1 MKKKILNRSNP
12 VIGKAIRIAPARN
25 GVLAAFPWKF
35 LANQNDIYV
44 VNREIGD
51 ITKISIHES
60 GKIYMHQG
68 ATSKLLTPPVRIS
81 GGVWMHLL
89 QIGFFLSAGAG
100 APADSDMKDSKKVIH
115 AEVELTHV
123 LHLDLCLASGVPS
136 PSMLPVEFKGAHTC
150 WRTALQDGRAV
161 ILLAGAIPMNDEMSD
176 YIRYVRE
183 VRRPHAILPKDPGA
197 RVPYIEIMDM
207 NHDAQGN
214 VIRVT
219 PMGREGWTVN
229 PETQS
234 P

>member
-1 MKKKILNRSNP
+1 MRENTLSGTVVEAAIAPGRITVVDITRQAAEGTICGGEGSSHKGSHYTNPRTGDHYGRHQPGWPSHIRTPCAATPPSLWRFQDLGVWEARAVPHILMPPSKIAETIRNEKKILNRSNP

-89 QIGFFLSAGAG
+89 QIGFFLSACAG
-100 APADSDMKDSKKVIH
+100 R
-115 AEVELTHV
+115 L
-123 LHLDLCLASGVPS
+123 
-136 PSMLPVEFKGAHTC
+136 
-150 WRTALQDGRAV
+150 
-161 ILLAGAIPMNDEMSD
+161 
-176 YIRYVRE
+176 
-183 VRRPHAILPKDPGA
+183 
-197 RVPYIEIMDM
+197 
-207 NHDAQGN
+207 
-214 VIRVT
+214 
-219 PMGREGWTVN
+219 
-229 PETQS
+229 
-234 P
+234 